1 MYYLTSILFLFV
13 IVRMYMA
20 LDSEKWK
27 NAFVAS
33 AVVAGLLNAAV
44 QASVILSKMQ
54 G

>member
-1 MYYLTSILFLFV
+1 
-13 IVRMYMA
+13 MYMA

-44 QASVILSKMQ
+44 QATVILSKMQ
-54 G
+54 